1 MGAQI
6 FTLPSEY
13 STPIDEVPSDFDVK
27 TCPIIARHIFG
38 LRPIVAAFPRKR
50 TAGPRSLGP
59 GERAAARAC
68 RERGFRVIEGGRP

>member
-1 MGAQI
+1 MGAQV

-27 TCPIIARHIFG
+27 TCPIIARHFYG
-38 LRPIVAAFPRKR
+38 LRPIVAAFPRKH

-59 GERAAARAC
+59 GERDAAGAC
-68 RERGFRVIEGGRP
+68 RERGLRVIAGGRT